1 MKQEKKIRKLE
12 YLRQMSISPV
22 NSMLDGLA
30 HITEGDGPIVLQ
42 RVKTTAEEIFIL
54 GWNNQRHWTTWKNVL
69 QAHRPSKPFSIDF
82 IPAHCTNHMVSSA
95 QLNNKTD
102 MSLSLFPHY
111 LKNIM
116 CFDSWIWFS
125 SNHYEQQGSFWL

>member
-54 GWNNQRHWTTWKNVL
+54 G
-69 QAHRPSKPFSIDF
+69 
-82 IPAHCTNHMVSSA
+82 
-95 QLNNKTD
+95 
-102 MSLSLFPHY
+102 
-111 LKNIM
+111 
-116 CFDSWIWFS
+116 
-125 SNHYEQQGSFWL
+125 